1 MPWETDVAPLLVDL
15 GLTAPG
21 EAVEAT
27 PLPGGVSSDIVLMT
41 TGSGRRFCVK
51 RALPR
56 LKVATLWEA
65 PVGRNA
71 AEANWIRT
79 VARWRPGAV
88 PTVIAEDPG
97 HGLFAMEYLPADT
110 HPVWKGELMAGHA
123 DAAFSRAV
131 GAELVAIHGRSTA
144 EPGLAAA
151 FANEATFEP
160 IRIEP
165 YLRATARAHPDLA
178 ARLDGLA
185 ARTLVTR
192 LALIHGDVS
201 PKNILHGPAGPV
213 FLDAECACWGDPAFD
228 LAFCLTHL
236 LLKGALREDRR
247 AAYLACFAAFAEAYL
262 DGVTWEACDAI
273 EGRAADL
280 VQAFLLAR
288 VDGRSPV
295 EYLDEPRRDR
305 VRQAARIMLLGQT
318 ETLDAIADQWSR
330 PRA

>member
-1 MPWETDVAPLLVDL
+1 MEANVSSLLIDR
-15 GLTAPG
+15 GLMAPG
-21 EAVEAT
+21 EAVDAT
-27 PLPGGVSSDIVLMT
+27 PLTGGVSSDIILIT

-51 RALPR
+51 RALSR

-71 AEANWIRT
+71 AEAKWIRT
-79 VARWRPGAV
+79 VAQWLPEAV
-88 PTVIAEDPG
+88 PTLIAEDPG
-97 HGLFAMEYLPADT
+97 HGLFAMDYLPADT

-131 GAELVAIHGRSTA
+131 GAALVGIHGRSAA
-144 EPGLAAA
+144 EPGLAAE
-151 FANEATFEP
+151 FDNEATFEP

-165 YLRATARAHPDLA
+165 YLRATGRAHPDLA
-178 ARLDGLA
+178 ARLDALA
-185 ARTLVTR
+185 ERTLATR
-192 LALIHGDVS
+192 RVLVHGDVS

-236 LLKGALREDRR
+236 LLKGALRDDRR
-247 AAYLACFAAFAEAYL
+247 AAYLACFAALAETYL
-262 DGVTWEACDAI
+262 GGVTWEARDAI
-273 EGRAADL
+273 ESRAADL

-295 EYLDEPRRDR
+295 EYLGEPQREQ
-305 VRQAARIMLLGQT
+305 VRQAARTMLLGRT
-318 ETLDAIADQWSR
+318 ETLSAIANQWSR
-330 PRA
+330 SHA

>member
-1 MPWETDVAPLLVDL
+1 MEGDL
-15 GLTAPG
+15 ASVLARLGVTSPG
-21 EAVEAT
+21 EAVDAT
-27 PLPGGVSSDIVLMT
+27 PLTGSVSSDIVLVT

-71 AEANWIRT
+71 AEARWIRT
-79 VARWRPGAV
+79 MAQWRPEAV
-88 PTVIAEDPG
+88 PALIAEDPG
-97 HGLFAMEYLPADT
+97 RGLFVMDYLPADT

-123 DAAFSRAV
+123 DVDFSRAV
-131 GAELVAIHGRSTA
+131 GATLVAIHGRSTG

-151 FANEATFEP
+151 FANETTFEP

-178 ARLDGLA
+178 ERLEALA
-185 ARTLVTR
+185 ERTLATR
-192 LALIHGDVS
+192 LALTHGDVS
-201 PKNILHGPAGPV
+201 PKNILHGPGGPV

-247 AAYLACFAAFAEAYL
+247 ERYLACFDALAGAYL
-262 DGVTWEACDAI
+262 GGVTWEARAAI

-305 VRQAARIMLLGQT
+305 VRRAARAMLLGRT
-318 ETLDAIADQWSR
+318 GTLGAIADQWR
-330 PRA
+330 RARA

>member
-1 MPWETDVAPLLVDL
+1 MEDDLSSILADL
-15 GLTAPG
+15 GLISSE
-21 EAVEAT
+21 EAVDVT
-27 PLPGGVSSDIVLMT
+27 PLTGGVSSDIVLVT

-71 AEANWIRT
+71 AEAKWIRT
-79 VARWRPGAV
+79 VARSAPEAV
-88 PTVIAEDPG
+88 PTLIAEASQ
-97 HGLFAMEYLPADT
+97 HGLFVMDYLPDDT
-110 HPVWKGELMAGHA
+110 HPVWKAELVAGHA
-123 DAAFSRAV
+123 DAGFARAV
-131 GAELVAIHGRSTA
+131 GAALVAIHRRSTTQH
-144 EPGLAAA
+144 ELARE

-178 ARLDGLA
+178 ARLESLA
-185 ARTLVTR
+185 ALTLATR

-201 PKNILHGPAGPV
+201 PKNILHGPQGPV

-236 LLKGALREDRR
+236 LLKGVLREDRR
-247 AAYLACFAAFAEAYL
+247 EACLACFETLAETYL
-262 DGVTWEACDAI
+262 DGVTWEGRSGI
-273 EGRAADL
+273 ESRAAAL
-280 VQAFLLAR
+280 VPAFLLAR

-295 EYLDEPRRDR
+295 EYLDEAQRDR
-305 VRQAARIMLLGQT
+305 VREMARAMLLGRT
-318 ETLDAIADQWSR
+318 ETLGAIANRWSR
-330 PRA
+330 ARA

>member
-1 MPWETDVAPLLVDL
+1 MPLETDLSSLLVDL
-15 GLTAPG
+15 KLIVPG
-21 EAVEAT
+21 EVVDAA
-27 PLPGGVSSDIVLMT
+27 PLPGGVSSDIVLVT
-41 TGSGRRFCVK
+41 TASGRRFCIK

-71 AEANWIRT
+71 AEAKWLRT
-79 VARWRPGAV
+79 VARWLPEVV
-88 PTVIAEDPG
+88 PALIADDPG
-97 HGLFAMEYLPADT
+97 RGLFAMEYLPADT
-110 HPVWKGELMAGHA
+110 HPVWKGELLAGHA

-131 GAELVAIHGRSTA
+131 GAALVSIHGHSA
-144 EPGLAAA
+144 AKPALAAA
-151 FANEATFEP
+151 FDNETIFEP

-178 ARLDGLA
+178 KRLERLA
-185 ARTLVTR
+185 ERTLATR

-201 PKNILHGPAGPV
+201 PKNILHGPQGPV

-236 LLKGALREDRR
+236 LLKGALREDHRV
-247 AAYLACFAAFAEAYL
+247 AYLGCFAAFARAYL
-262 DGVTWEACDAI
+262 DGVTWEAREAI

-295 EYLDEPRRDR
+295 EYLDEPRRDW
-305 VRQAARIMLLGQT
+305 VRQAARTMLLGRT
-318 ETLDAIADQWSR
+318 KTLDTIADLWSR
-330 PRA
+330 LRA